1 MLNLAQ
7 DVKILAGYCVFM
19 RSIFLHNR
27 ILFEESTGERKEMM
41 SRVANIFFGDLS
53 SMLREYIIL
62 QVCKIT
68 DPAKDARG
76 NDNQTIDFLL
86 QHFVGSNSEP
96 SERSSL
102 AFEVEPA
109 TMQRLTD
116 LNSKLQ
122 DFRRKILPARNKL
135 ISHLDRETIRSGAPL
150 GGVPD
155 SEWNEFWSNLQDLV
169 CIIYDKV
176 VGGRF
181 YINTT
186 RSDADGLLNSLQSYC
201 RGHARPNETA
211 R

>member
-1 MLNLAQ
+1 
-7 DVKILAGYCVFM
+7 
-19 RSIFLHNR
+19 
-27 ILFEESTGERKEMM
+27 M

-53 SMLREYIIL
+53 SMLRENIIL

-68 DPAKDARG
+68 DPAKDAYG
-76 NDNQTIDFLL
+76 NDNLTIDFLL

-102 AFEVEPA
+102 ALEVEPA
-109 TMQRLTD
+109 TMQRLTE
-116 LNSKLQ
+116 LNNKLQ

-135 ISHLDRETIRSGAPL
+135 ISHLDRETIRTGAPL

-176 VGGRF
+176 VGERF

-201 RGHARPNETA
+201 RVTLDRAKPP
-211 R
+211 